1 MSDEARRDA
10 FERVLAATATAEA
23 DGLAEI
29 LDEEFTAWSPS
40 TSVSSRDELLDEL
53 RERDAVLSE
62 VVVGI
67 DAMHLVDDRGYA
79 EWVISGIHAG
89 AYEVDDEIVIEATGN
104 PVTIRGISVVEFAAD
119 DRITELRQYWDEVG
133 LLEAIGLL
141 DLDDD

>member
-10 FERVLAATATAEA
+10 FERVLAATASAEA
-23 DGLAEI
+23 EGLAEI
-29 LDEEFTAWSPS
+29 LDDEFTAWSPS
-40 TSVSSRDELLDEL
+40 SSVSSRDELLDEL

-62 VVVGI
+62 VAVAI

-79 EWVISGIHAG
+79 EWVISGVHAG
-89 AYEVDDEIVIEATGN
+89 AYQVDDDIVVEATGN
-104 PVTIRGISVVEFAAD
+104 PVTIRGISVVEFGAD

-133 LLEAIGLL
+133 LLEALGLL